1 MRALRSTML
10 AGVLA
15 VLLAGCA
22 TVTEA
27 GYYWGDYSTSL
38 YRLTKDP
45 SKDTLAAHVTTLEK
59 MIEEADRRGLRV
71 PPGIHAELGYLK
83 GKQGDQ
89 AARDRHF
96 VLEIRLYPEARVFAE
111 KLIAT
116 PPKKVE
122 K

>member
-1 MRALRSTML
+1 
-10 AGVLA
+10 
-15 VLLAGCA
+15 
-22 TVTEA
+22 
-27 GYYWGDYSTSL
+27 
-38 YRLTKDP
+38 
-45 SKDTLAAHVTTLEK
+45 

>member
-1 MRALRSTML
+1 
-10 AGVLA
+10 
-15 VLLAGCA
+15 
-22 TVTEA
+22 
-27 GYYWGDYSTSL
+27 
-38 YRLTKDP
+38 
-45 SKDTLAAHVTTLEK
+45 
-59 MIEEADRRGLRV
+59 V